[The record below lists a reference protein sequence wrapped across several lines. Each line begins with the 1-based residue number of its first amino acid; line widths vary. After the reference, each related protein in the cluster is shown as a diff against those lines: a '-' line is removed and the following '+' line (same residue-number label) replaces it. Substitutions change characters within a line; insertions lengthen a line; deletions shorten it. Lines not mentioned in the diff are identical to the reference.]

1 MRKRS
6 RYRPKGVLLDPLTH
20 VLTGL
25 NRVGS
30 ITAGT
35 TLKIKNHDAL
45 NTVRQGE
52 AGRDDIDILIGAL
65 NMAEALARMKIGDD
79 WKVEIR
85 AAQDALFAVGSRGA
99 ETGKFILR
107 GPELKS
113 LNLGME
119 IHDAQLEVCTVAEL
133 ERAMDLVHKTIVSN
147 KARPIVSRKENH
159 GTKTPD

>member
-6 RYRPKGVLLDPLTH
+6 RYRPKGVLLGPLTH

-65 NMAEALARMKIGDD
+65 NMAEALARMEIGDD
-79 WKVEIR
+79 WKDEIR
-85 AAQDALFAVGSRGA
+85 AAQDALLSVGRRGA

-107 GPELKS
+107 GPELIA

-119 IHDAQLEVCTVAEL
+119 IHDAQLDACTISEL
-133 ERAMDLVHKTIVSN
+133 EKAMDIVN
-147 KARPIVSRKENH
+147 NDIRNHKARPIVIKE
-159 GTKTPD
+159 TT

>member
-79 WKVEIR
+79 WQVEIR
-85 AAQDALFAVGSRGA
+85 AAQDALLSVGRRGA
-99 ETGKFILR
+99 ETGRFILR
-107 GPELKS
+107 GPELIA

-119 IHDAQLEVCTVAEL
+119 IHDAQLDACTISEL
-133 ERAMDLVHKTIVSN
+133 EKAMDIVNKEIHSN
-147 KARPIVSRKENH
+147 KARPIVIKE
-159 GTKTPD
+159 TT

>member
-6 RYRPKGVLLDPLTH
+6 RYRPKGVLPDPLSH

-30 ITAGT
+30 IAAGT

-45 NTVRQGE
+45 NTVRQGT
-52 AGRDDIDILIGAL
+52 ATKDDIDILIGAL

-99 ETGKFILR
+99 ETGRFILR
-107 GPELKS
+107 GPELIS

-119 IHDAQLEVCTVAEL
+119 IHDAQLDACTISEL
-133 ERAMDLVHKTIVSN
+133 EKAMDIVN
-147 KARPIVSRKENH
+147 NDIRNHKARPIVVKEKANAN
-159 GTKTPD
+159 

>member
-65 NMAEALARMKIGDD
+65 NIAEALARMKIGDD
-79 WKVEIR
+79 WQVEIR
-85 AAQDALFAVGSRGA
+85 AAQDALLSVGRRGA
-99 ETGKFILR
+99 ETGRFILR
-107 GPELKS
+107 GPELIA

-119 IHDAQLEVCTVAEL
+119 IHDAQLDACTISEL
-133 ERAMDLVHKTIVSN
+133 EKAMDIVN
-147 KARPIVSRKENH
+147 NDIRNHKARPIVIKE
-159 GTKTPD
+159 TT

>member
-79 WKVEIR
+79 WQVEIR
-85 AAQDALFAVGSRGA
+85 AAQDALLSVGRRGA
-99 ETGKFILR
+99 ETGRFILR
-107 GPELKS
+107 GPELIA

-119 IHDAQLEVCTVAEL
+119 IHDAQLDACTISEL
-133 ERAMDLVHKTIVSN
+133 EKAMDIVN
-147 KARPIVSRKENH
+147 NDIRNHKARPIVIKE
-159 GTKTPD
+159 TT